1 VTPDDRG
8 LSALEL
14 AIGRVLRLGV
24 GASSILLS
32 TGLLLTLVGEADRVA
47 GLVLTTAIVIL
58 LATPAARVVISIA
71 EYVRERD
78 WLFVALTLVVLL
90 TLAGSVVAAFRSPGG

>member
-1 VTPDDRG
+1 MTPPDRG
-8 LSALEL
+8 PDALEP

-24 GASSILLS
+24 AASSSLF
-32 TGLLLTLVGEADRVA
+32 TAGLLLTLVEGADRVVRV
-47 GLVLTTAIVIL
+47 VLTTALVIL
-58 LATPAARVVISIA
+58 LATPAARVVISMV

-90 TLAGSVVAAFRSPGG
+90 TLAGSVVAAVWSPGA